1 MMTTVG
7 AAPRSGTYDD
17 TPLEVAPAAEG
28 KPGLA
33 LLAGETLAGGLKRI
47 LVAEIVTARDAL
59 SDPTIGREEA
69 IHRVRRRLKRVRSL
83 FFVLAEVPG
92 ANRDARADQA
102 RDTARL
108 LAGARDADVAAA
120 QARRI
125 LARAEGSA
133 VAGAGLLVER
143 LETAQARAHDHRP
156 PLDEVAARLR
166 ASEAD
171 ARSLPDRFPAGRL
184 LAEALTAS
192 HRRGR
197 RDWRALGEGESVD
210 TMHDWRKR
218 VKQRRHLSALVPI
231 ETVVTTRSIQ
241 RDLEDLGEKLGEEHD
256 LAVLA
261 HRLRDDEG
269 LLGVRDGREAIRDL
283 IERRRRKLRRKAIEL
298 GDELYGLR
306 TRDFAA
312 ELEALRELW

>member
-1 MMTTVG
+1 MMTTIG

-17 TPLEVAPAAEG
+17 TPLEMAPGASAKSG
-28 KPGLA
+28 FV
-33 LLAGETLAGGLKRI
+33 LLDGETLAGGLKRV
-47 LVAEIVTARDAL
+47 LLGEIATARDAL
-59 SDPTIGREEA
+59 DDPTIGREEA

-92 ANRDARADQA
+92 ANRDDRGTDA

-125 LARAEGSA
+125 LDRAEGSA
-133 VAGAGLLVER
+133 VAGAGLLAER
-143 LETAQARAHDHRP
+143 LEAAQAEAHRVQM

-171 ARSLPDRFPAGRL
+171 ARSLPDRFAAGRL

-197 RDWRALGEGESVD
+197 RDWRALTEGESVEA
-210 TMHDWRKR
+210 MHDWRKR

-231 ETVVTTRSIQ
+231 ETAVTTRSIQ
-241 RDLEDLGEKLGEEHD
+241 HDLEDLGERLGEDHD

-261 HRLRDDEG
+261 QRLRDDEG
-269 LLGVRDGREAIRDL
+269 LLGRRDGREAIRDL